1 MGYTPC
7 SFGRKESSHIL
18 YAVLNAPLPK
28 KKGGPRKAYVASFD
42 VGDEEGGWRIIRM
55 RVLAGKPVT
64 VFDIS

>member
-1 MGYTPC
+1 LGYTPC